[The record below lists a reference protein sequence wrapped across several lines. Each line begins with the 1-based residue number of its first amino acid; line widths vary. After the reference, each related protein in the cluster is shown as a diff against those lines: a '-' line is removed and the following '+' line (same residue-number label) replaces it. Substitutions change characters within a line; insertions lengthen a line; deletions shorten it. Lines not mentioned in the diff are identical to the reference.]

1 MDETTEERCDDYA
14 DIKRKALLNSFF
26 VIGGVVVQDGQ
37 VVRYYGERPGPG
49 WDVHGWCAKV
59 FTVLKDGKPL
69 EIVLLKRRWLL
80 RGTHTTCHSRPPDDP
95 GRCRFCTLIVVLRI
109 WACLLGAFLYRTEVL
124 PSLSQDAGS
133 DRTVQRWLARGLNN
147 GLHAQQAI
155 RQAILAARRVEPRP
169 QEDILRGGRDP
180 PVGLLVR
187 YRRSTDTV
195 STLWRALD
203 LLFVAAKQ
211 LSSDVALLLAE
222 TRRRWF
228 TQADIFPF

>member
-1 MDETTEERCDDYA
+1 MPETTDSDDYA
-14 DIKRKALLNSFF
+14 DIKRKALLNSFLL
-26 VIGGVVVQDGQ
+26 ISGVVVQDDQ

-49 WDVHGWCAKV
+49 WDVHGWCSKRL
-59 FTVLKDGKPL
+59 TVLKDGEPVQ
-69 EIVLLKRRWLL
+69 IVLLKRRWLL

-95 GRCRFCTLIVVLRI
+95 ERCRFCTLIVVLRI
-109 WACLLGAFLYRTEVL
+109 WACLLGALLFRTEVL
-124 PSLSQDAGS
+124 PSLSQGAGS
-133 DRTVQRWLARGLNN
+133 DRTVQRWLARGLRNA
-147 GLHAQQAI
+147 LAAQQAI
-155 RQAILAARRVEPRP
+155 RQAILAVRQVEPRP
-169 QEDILRGGRDP
+169 QEDNLRGGRDP

-187 YRRSTDTV
+187 YRRNTDAA

-203 LLFVAAKQ
+203 LLFVGAKQ